1 MSTNVLVI
9 NSGSS
14 SLKYQVVD
22 AETGAASAVGLVER
36 IGQASGVLTHTVGED
51 APDKHRIE
59 LPVPNHTVAMGAMA
73 DAFAEHGPSLAGAG
87 LVAVGHRVVQGGA
100 RFGGSVL
107 IDDEVVAIIE
117 DLSDLAPLHNPPNL
131 DGIRAARASFPE
143 LPHVAVFDTAFHLT
157 MPEHAAT
164 YAIDREV
171 AAAMRIRRYGAHG
184 TSHQYVA
191 REAAAFLGIAR
202 EESNLIVLHLGN
214 GASVT
219 AVEDGIS
226 VDTSMGLTP
235 LEGLVMGTR
244 TGDIDPAVVFH
255 LYRTAGMSID
265 EIDNLMNRRSGM
277 LGLTGMVD
285 MRDIGDAVDAGD
297 EAATLA
303 MEVYCYRLRKY
314 IGAYTAVL
322 GRVDA
327 IVFTAGVGENSAEV
341 RAGALQGLEAFGIR
355 LDGAAN
361 EARSRDTR
369 RISTSDSPVAVLV
382 VPTNEEFEIARESV
396 AVVRA

>member
-36 IGQASGVLTHTVGED
+36 IGQASGALTHSVGED
-51 APDKHRIE
+51 KHHLE
-59 LPVPNHTVAMGAMA
+59 LPVPDHTVAMEAMA
-73 DAFAEHGPSLAGAG
+73 DAFAEHGPSLAQAG

-107 IDDEVVAIIE
+107 IDDEVVAIIG

-157 MPEHAAT
+157 MPDHAAT

-171 AAAMRIRRYGAHG
+171 AAAHRIRRYGAHG

-219 AVEDGIS
+219 AVRDGIS

-255 LYRTAGMSID
+255 LSRTAGMSID

-327 IVFTAGVGENSAEV
+327 IVFTAGIGENSDTV
-341 RAGALQGLEAFGIR
+341 RAGALKGLEPLGIH
-355 LDGAAN
+355 LDETAN
-361 EARSRDTR
+361 TARADGIR
-369 RISTSDSPVAVLV
+369 RISGAGSPVTVLV

-396 AVVRA
+396 AVVGS